1 MSDELKA
8 TVRIQRPAK
17 TQADGRGQS
26 VCAEAAETVDI
37 ELFSTVALRKILA
50 SKDEAAIKAIEDAA
64 ESGDQG
70 VLARNI
76 ATGLFEMVD
85 DADLRAALDND
96 ISPPK
101 QEGGTDITYEPAYN
115 SKKSID
121 NMTLVATQALRK
133 ILGKEEKEEPVVADT
148 VESGC
153 DPYNSS

>member
-17 TQADGRGQS
+17 TQADGRGQF
-26 VCAEAAETVDI
+26 VGAEAAETVEL
-37 ELFSTVALRKILA
+37 ELFSAVAVRKILA
-50 SKDEAAIKAIEDAA
+50 SKDEAAINAIEDAA
-64 ESGDQG
+64 ESSDQG

-85 DADLRAALDND
+85 DADLRAALDNN

-101 QEGGTDITYEPAYN
+101 QEGGTDLTYEPAYN
-115 SKKSID
+115 SEKSID
-121 NMTLVATQALRK
+121 DMTLVGTQALRK

-148 VESGC
+148 VESGF

>member
-17 TQADGRGQS
+17 TQAAGRGQS
-26 VCAEAAETVDI
+26 LCAEAAETVEF

-50 SKDEAAIKAIEDAA
+50 SNDEAAINAIEDAA

-85 DADLRAALDND
+85 DTDLRAALDDD

-101 QEGGTDITYEPAYN
+101 QEGGTEVSYEPAYN
-115 SKKSID
+115 SEKSID
-121 NMTLVATQALRK
+121 DMTLVGTQALRK